1 MRCPIEHS
9 EDSVREEPCPE
20 PAERVVEGMKRLFI
34 LAVAVLA
41 LVTGCRQ
48 PPVPTPTQAPPPTAT
63 PVPQV
68 KVHFVDVGQGDGIW
82 VETWDGKNMVID
94 GGRRRGNFAPYLAQ
108 RGVKAVDFLV
118 GTNPDADHIGGLID
132 VLGSAAVK
140 EVVISGQ
147 ENTTITFEDFVDA
160 VTRSRPTVHGARRG
174 NQFNLGS
181 LLVEVLHPVEPF
193 FPGRNNNSVVL
204 KLRFGDISFLFAG
217 DAEKEAEASMIA
229 ARLPL
234 ESTVLKLGHHGSRTS
249 TSPPFLA
256 AVRPQLAV
264 YQAGRGNQFG
274 HPHQETIRAL
284 RAAGVRTLGTDVNGT
299 IVITT
304 DGKTF
309 TVQTER

>member
-1 MRCPIEHS
+1 
-9 EDSVREEPCPE
+9 
-20 PAERVVEGMKRLFI
+20 MKWLFI
-34 LAVAVLA
+34 LALVALA
-41 LVTGCRQ
+41 LATGCRR
-48 PPVPTPTQAPPPTAT
+48 PPVPTPTPAPSPTAA
-63 PVPQV
+63 PVQQV

-94 GGRRRGNFAPYLAQ
+94 GGRRRSNFAAYLTQ
-108 RGVKAVDFLV
+108 RAVNRIDALV

-140 EVVISGQ
+140 EVWISGQ

-160 VTRSRPTVHGARRG
+160 IARSGALVRRARRG
-174 NQFNLGS
+174 DRFNLGS
-181 LLVEVLHPVEPF
+181 VPVEVLHPMERF
-193 FPGRNNNSVVL
+193 FSGRNNNSVVL
-204 KLRFGDISFLFAG
+204 KLKFGDISFLFAG
-217 DAEKEAEASMIA
+217 DVEKEAEASMA
-229 ARLPL
+229 AAGLPL

-274 HPHQETIRAL
+274 HPHQETTQAL

-309 TVQTER
+309 TVRTER